1 MNQITRMIL
10 YSVTTV
16 IVIIVL
22 LYTNYMTSYDLNAAE
37 KNNKHL
43 TSKVM
48 AYKFD
53 YKDRHIIALE
63 NGTQFEQDNL
73 TVIDKNNYNVKKP
86 YKINYQVVKSNPK
99 ITYVKTYNKLK
110 NKPHYY
116 ILKVD

>member
-1 MNQITRMIL
+1 MVIIAIL
-10 YSVTTV
+10 YTKY
-16 IVIIVL
+16 L
-22 LYTNYMTSYDLNAAE
+22 LSYDLNTAE
-37 KNNKHL
+37 KNNKHY
-43 TSKVM
+43 TSKVKG
-48 AYKFD
+48 YRFYD
-53 YKDRHIIALE
+53 VDRHIIALE

-73 TVIDKNNYNVKKP
+73 TVIDINNYDVKKP